1 MNEERKTIKAWEE
14 MGRRKKLKKR
24 YTIWGIFV
32 FISGV
37 FLFGLGLFETITDS
51 AYQHPTI
58 VTAGLGL
65 FGVCTIGCA
74 LSKRKLMLQEN
85 KEG

>member
-51 AYQHPTI
+51 AYQH
-58 VTAGLGL
+58 VLACLESARL
-65 FGVCTIGCA
+65 AA
-74 LSKRKLMLQEN
+74 LLVKENSCYKKIKRVK
-85 KEG
+85 GRT